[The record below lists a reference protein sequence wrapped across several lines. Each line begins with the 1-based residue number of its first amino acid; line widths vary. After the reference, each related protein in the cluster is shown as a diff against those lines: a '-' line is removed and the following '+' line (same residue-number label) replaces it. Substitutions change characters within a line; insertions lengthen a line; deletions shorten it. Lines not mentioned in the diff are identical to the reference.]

1 MNTNTLNKRLWRILS
16 AMLVIAMI
24 LTSVSIPA
32 FAADKTDVSEMT
44 EFSAGASGTE
54 FKISNAETLKAFA
67 AAVKDDNGNGTYS
80 MSGKTFYLAND
91 IDLQGTAFTPIA
103 NVKYVADGF
112 AGTFDGN
119 NHTIKGLNINATAA
133 NQGLFGIINGGTVKN
148 LTVIGNISS
157 TKSYIGGIVG
167 KMQAGC
173 VENCAYLGTV
183 KISTTSGYV
192 GGIVGGSEGTGSIT
206 ACVNKSEVLGGA
218 NAGGIVGNAKYLS
231 IKNSYNTGKVSGN
244 TRTGGIGGNVQQT
257 SSIENSYNIGDLS
270 AGTIGQIAGFLS
282 ISRKSASSINNCY
295 YIGGENEK
303 IAGNCE
309 NNADQ
314 ITACAKITT
323 PDALLTNL
331 GSAFVEDSDNTNNGY
346 PILSWQKSD
355 APVQPKNPGISIS
368 GGRTLKM
375 TNSGAQPTTTLT
387 VVYTDMDTT
396 PTVEWSVENG
406 KEGMI
411 TLDVPENPD
420 TSDNIRI
427 VKPISAG
434 KIKVTAKVTYDS
446 NEYTADADIV
456 IYPYVTTVDIDGH
469 INVGETVRATVN
481 VLGGDE
487 YDYDNYPELVYQ
499 WKYLTEED
507 YSAGNTGSGSY
518 KDISGAINRE
528 FTIPEDMAG
537 DYLSV
542 DVTIGGETKSS
553 NNVFNKKIGSSAKK
567 ITEQDAAALVAV
579 IDTSDI
585 KAVKT
590 IELPKTG
597 ENGSKIEWS
606 SDKTAVINAET
617 GAVILPNSGIAKVR
631 LTATVKYLNESTVK
645 WFDFNVYS
653 QAQIDADKA
662 NKLLPVTKT
671 LEALGDFYKMYPE
684 YGTDTNAVNMFKAD
698 FDAKAKEIEQNTE
711 GAAISVKSVET
722 IAGGEN
728 SKVAKDGTIT
738 YYYVDPNTSPSEHCG
753 SHNVTF
759 EIEFGGEKTEYT
771 APVIVYWDVDKVKK
785 AMNDEIMSKVAF
797 EKDESGKTVTESDL
811 SLPRSID
818 GKKWAL
824 ISWVSSDNK
833 YISVSNKN
841 QQTPDTLFDPYVG
854 VVKRGANDTDVTL
867 TATCTFGFT
876 NDNNGGGEKPIT
888 LDYVYPVTVKA
899 IDAAEA
905 AKIQKDLEDKLN
917 TGFGKVGLTDAVT
930 GKALAADENGKTEVL
945 NDIQFPTTRDFG
957 IDGAETPVV
966 ITTNNSNTVIT
977 PDVNN
982 AARVE
987 IIRPSVGK
995 ESAEATVTLAITQK
1009 DTNISASKTFNIIVP
1024 ALTQDEIDAEKA
1036 LMTKVKASYF
1046 DGIKGS
1052 NASADDID
1060 SNLYPFTEV
1069 YEKDDELVWVR
1080 DNKNMVGHG
1089 IVPTALDGWYEL
1101 QAWRLFRSS
1110 NPAAITHENLLVTK
1124 QKNAKAVT
1132 VDSALS
1138 SETLGKYGRLYMSD
1152 TEKYAE
1158 YKELADL
1165 YYQPVSVD
1173 LTVRGTSTQKGVK
1186 PLAVTEKI
1194 NVSFTLMD
1202 NKKTLIDTVKY
1213 ENLNETTTA
1222 FDVFKKA
1229 MQESGYKYELKYG
1242 TYVPSITMPDGT
1254 KLGELD
1260 RGKNSGW
1267 MFKVNGKIPDVS
1279 MGAYGLK
1286 DGDSIVVFYTD
1297 DYTKEDGMKD
1307 YGGGSSSS
1315 ATGVKK
1321 DNNKN
1326 NKNKTDDTITDNN
1339 NQTISSG
1346 TFTDVKSDDWF
1357 SGAIEFVHKKNLMKG
1372 VSDNEF
1378 APNENLSRAMIV
1390 TILYRMENEPSASF
1404 NKFGDVNADEW
1415 YGAAVAWASENGI
1428 VNGVSENEFA
1438 PNDNLT
1444 REQMAAIIYRYIKFK
1459 GKDVSVGENTNIL
1472 SYTDAESVS
1481 EYAVEAICYAVGSGL
1496 MKGDSETT
1504 LNPSGTATRAE
1515 TATIIMRLFGIME

>member
-16 AMLVIAMI
+16 AMLTIAMI

-32 FAADKTDVSEMT
+32 FADTT
-44 EFSAGASGTE
+44 ELSGTGTADAPYL
-54 FKISNAETLKAFA
+54 ISTAVDLAAFRDKVNNGENTICAKLTNDITLSGNWTPFA
-67 AAVKDDNGNGTYS
+67 YKDAVK
-80 MSGKTFYLAND
+80 KA
-91 IDLQGTAFTPIA
+91 
-103 NVKYVADGF
+103 F
-112 AGTFDGN
+112 AGTFDGD

-282 ISRKSASSINNCY
+282 ISGKSASSINNCY

-331 GSAFVEDSDNTNNGY
+331 GNAFVEDSDNINNGY

-355 APVQPKNPGISIS
+355 APVQPKNPSISIS

-396 PTVEWSVENG
+396 PTVKWSVESG
-406 KEGMI
+406 KENMI
-411 TLDVPENPD
+411 TLAVPETSD

-427 VKPISAG
+427 VKPISSG
-434 KIKVTAKVTYDS
+434 KIKVTAKVVYDN

-518 KDISGAINRE
+518 KNISGAINRE

-542 DVTIGGETKSS
+542 DVTIGGKTKSP

-567 ITEQDAAALVAV
+567 ITEQDAAALAAV

-728 SKVAKDGTIT
+728 SKVANDGTIT

-797 EKDESGKTVTESDL
+797 EKDESGKTATESDL

-876 NDNNGGGEKPIT
+876 NDNNGGGEEPIT

-930 GKALAADENGKTEVL
+930 GKALTADENGKTEVL

-1009 DTNISASKTFNIIVP
+1009 DTNIAASKTFNIIVP

-1089 IVPTALDGWYEL
+1089 IVPTALNGWYEL

-1357 SGAIEFVHKKNLMKG
+1357 SDAIEFVHKKNLMKG

>member
-32 FAADKTDVSEMT
+32 FAADKTNVSAMT
-44 EFSAGASGTE
+44 EFSETTDISSADA
-54 FKISNAETLKAFA
+54 FKISSADALKAFA

-91 IDLQGTAFTPIA
+91 IDLQGAAFTPIA
-103 NVKYVADGF
+103 DVSYPVDGF

-119 NHTIKGLNINATAA
+119 YYTIKGLYINGKT
-133 NQGLFGIINGGTVKN
+133 NYKGLFGILNGGTIKN
-148 LTVIGNISS
+148 VTVEGTVISS
-157 TKSYIGGIVG
+157 NNNVGGIVG
-167 KMQAGC
+167 KIFSGS
-173 VENCAYLGTV
+173 VENCGFKGTV
-183 KISTTSGYV
+183 ESTKSKAYV
-192 GGIVGGSEGTGSIT
+192 GGIAGYCGNGNTQKGTIKG
-206 ACVNKSEVLGGA
+206 CVNEANVKAATNGYAGGITSYAKFSTIENCYNTGKINGAAKS
-218 NAGGIVGNAKYLS
+218 GGIVGQAMNSTPITNCYNVGELSGSTTAADICDFFGGSEISNSFYSKNA
-231 IKNSYNTGKVSGN
+231 IKSGGTGKVNENCGEIPAENFASILGN
-244 TRTGGIGGNVQQT
+244 
-257 SSIENSYNIGDLS
+257 
-270 AGTIGQIAGFLS
+270 
-282 ISRKSASSINNCY
+282 
-295 YIGGENEK
+295 
-303 IAGNCE
+303 
-309 NNADQ
+309 
-314 ITACAKITT
+314 
-323 PDALLTNL
+323 
-331 GSAFVEDSDNTNNGY
+331 AFVEDSDSINNGY

-396 PTVEWSVENG
+396 PTVKWSVESG

-411 TLDVPENPD
+411 TLDKPENSD

-434 KIKVTAKVTYDS
+434 KVKVTAKVTYDS

-481 VLGGDE
+481 VLDGDE

-518 KDISGAINRE
+518 KNISGAINRE

-542 DVTIGGETKSS
+542 DVTIGGETKSP
-553 NNVFNKKIGSSAKK
+553 NTVFNKKIGSSAKK
-567 ITEQDAAALVAV
+567 ITEQDAAALDDL
-579 IDTSDI
+579 IDISDI
-585 KAVKT
+585 KAEKT

-597 ENGSKIEWS
+597 ENGSTIEWS

-617 GAVILPNSGIAKVR
+617 GAVVLPNNGIAKVR

-728 SKVAKDGTIT
+728 SKVANDGTIT

-771 APVIVYWDVDKVKK
+771 ATVIVYWDVDKVKK

-854 VVKRGANDTDVTL
+854 VVKRGAKDTDVTL

-876 NDNNGGGEKPIT
+876 NDNNGGGEKLIT

-905 AKIQKDLEDKLN
+905 AKIQKELDDKLN
-917 TGFGKVGLTDAVT
+917 AGFKKAGLSDAVT
-930 GKALAADENGKTEVL
+930 KKALTENEDGKVEVL

-957 IDGAETPVV
+957 IDGKETPVV
-966 ITTNNSNTVIT
+966 ITTDNPSVVIT

-995 ESAEATVTLAITQK
+995 ESAEATVTLAITKK
-1009 DTNISASKTFNIIVP
+1009 DTNIAASKTFNIIVP

-1132 VDSALS
+1132 VNSALS

-1194 NVSFTLMD
+1194 NVSFKLMD

-1213 ENLNETTTA
+1213 EKLNETTTA

-1254 KLGELD
+1254 TLGELD

-1267 MFKVNGKIPDVS
+1267 MYKVNGKIPDVS

-1357 SGAIEFVHKKNLMKG
+1357 SSAIEFVHKKNLMRG
-1372 VSDNEF
+1372 VSDGEF

-1444 REQMAAIIYRYIKFK
+1444 REQMAAIIYRYIMFK
-1459 GKDVSVGENTNIL
+1459 GGDTSVGENADIN
-1472 SYTDAESVS
+1472 SYADAENISD
-1481 EYAVEAICYAVGSGL
+1481 YAVEAIRYAVASGL

-1515 TATIIMRLFGIME
+1515 TATIIMRLFGIMK

>member
-44 EFSAGASGTE
+44 EFSAEASGTK
-54 FKISNAETLKAFA
+54 FKISNAETLNAFA
-67 AAVKDDNGNGTYS
+67 AAVNDGNN
-80 MSGKTFYLAND
+80 MSNKTFYLAND
-91 IDLQGTAFTPIA
+91 IDLQRTAFTPIA
-103 NVKYVADGF
+103 NVTAVARGF

-119 NHTIKGLNINATAA
+119 YYTIKGLYINGETM
-133 NQGLFGIINGGTVKN
+133 NKGLFGLIYGGTVKN
-148 LTVIGNISS
+148 LIVKGDISS
-157 TKSYIGGIVG
+157 SNNNVGGVVG
-167 KMQAGC
+167 NLDGNGT
-173 VENCAYLGTV
+173 VENCSFEGTV
-183 KISTTSGYV
+183 ESTNKSAYV
-192 GGIVGGSEGTGSIT
+192 GGIAGSAGNKTRSATISG
-206 ACVNKSEVLGGA
+206 CVNYGKVSGTTV
-218 NAGGIVGNAKYLS
+218 GGIVGNATKTTVE
-231 IKNSYNTGKVSGN
+231 NSYNTGKINGTEKSAGIAGMLGKSCKVSNCFNIGGIQGEE
-244 TRTGGIGGNVQQT
+244 TTGGITGFKNGT
-257 SSIENSYNIGDLS
+257 AKIENCFYKASTGAEYTCKEGTVIPDNGLTANDLKDATS
-270 AGTIGQIAGFLS
+270 
-282 ISRKSASSINNCY
+282 
-295 YIGGENEK
+295 GE
-303 IAGNCE
+303 
-309 NNADQ
+309 
-314 ITACAKITT
+314 TA
-323 PDALLTNL
+323 
-331 GSAFVEDSDNTNNGY
+331 FEDDTNNGY

-355 APVQPKNPGISIS
+355 APVQPKNPSISIS

-396 PTVEWSVENG
+396 PTVKWSVESG

-411 TLDVPENPD
+411 TLDEPEDSD

-427 VKPISAG
+427 VKPVSAG
-434 KIKVTAKVTYDS
+434 KVKITAKVTYDS

-481 VLGGDE
+481 VLDGE
-487 YDYDNYPELVYQ
+487 YDYANLPELAYQ
-499 WKYLTEED
+499 WKYLTNED
-507 YSAGNTGSGSY
+507 YLAGKTGSGSY
-518 KDISGAINRE
+518 KNISGAINRE
-528 FTIPEDMAG
+528 FTISEDMAG

-542 DVTIGGETKSS
+542 DVTIGGETKSP
-553 NNVFNKKIGSSAKK
+553 NTVFNKKIGSSAKK
-567 ITEQDAAALVAV
+567 ITEQDAAALDDL

-631 LTATVKYLNESTVK
+631 LTATVKYLNEATVK

-684 YGTDTNAVNMFKAD
+684 YGTDTNAINMFKAD

-728 SKVAKDGTIT
+728 SKVANDGTIT

-930 GKALAADENGKTEVL
+930 GKALTADENGKTEVL

-957 IDGAETPVV
+957 IDGKETPVV
-966 ITTNNSNTVIT
+966 ITTDNPNVVIT

-995 ESAEATVTLAITQK
+995 ESAEATVTLAITKK
-1009 DTNISASKTFNIIVP
+1009 DTNIAASKTFNIIVP

-1132 VDSALS
+1132 VNSALS

-1173 LTVRGTSTQKGVK
+1173 LTVRGTSTQNGVK

-1213 ENLNETTTA
+1213 EKLNETTTA

-1267 MFKVNGKIPDVS
+1267 MYKVNGKIPDVS

>member
-32 FAADKTDVSEMT
+32 FAANKTDVSAMP
-44 EFSAGASGTE
+44 EFSETTDISSADA
-54 FKISNAETLKAFA
+54 FKISSADALTAFA
-67 AAVKDDNGNGTYS
+67 AAVNNS
-80 MSGKTFYLAND
+80 NNMSGKTFYLAND
-91 IDLQGTAFTPIA
+91 IDLNGAAFTPIA
-103 NVKYVADGF
+103 DVTAVASGF

-119 NHTIKGLNINATAA
+119 YYTIKGLYVNGTTMNK
-133 NQGLFGIINGGTVKN
+133 GLFGVLNGGTIKN
-148 LTVIGNISS
+148 V
-157 TKSYIGGIVG
+157 
-167 KMQAGC
+167 A
-173 VENCAYLGTV
+173 VEGTV
-183 KISTTSGYV
+183 TSSNNYV
-192 GGIVGGSEGTGSIT
+192 GGIVGRIVSGSVENCGFKGTVESTKKSAYVGGIAGYCGNGSTQKGTIKGCVNEANINASTNGYAGGIT
-206 ACVNKSEVLGGA
+206 AYAKFSTIENCYNTGKINGATKS
-218 NAGGIVGNAKYLS
+218 GGIVGQAMNSTAITNCYNIGELSGSATAADICDFFGGAEISNSFYSKNA
-231 IKNSYNTGKVSGN
+231 IKSGGTGKVNENCGEIPAEN
-244 TRTGGIGGNVQQT
+244 FA
-257 SSIENSYNIGDLS
+257 SI
-270 AGTIGQIAGFLS
+270 
-282 ISRKSASSINNCY
+282 
-295 YIGGENEK
+295 
-303 IAGNCE
+303 
-309 NNADQ
+309 
-314 ITACAKITT
+314 
-323 PDALLTNL
+323 L
-331 GSAFVEDSDNTNNGY
+331 GSAFVADSDSINNGY

-355 APVQPKNPGISIS
+355 APVQPKNPSISIS

-375 TNSGAQPTTTLT
+375 TNGGAQPTTTLT

-396 PTVEWSVENG
+396 PTVEWSVESG
-406 KEGMI
+406 KENMI
-411 TLDVPENPD
+411 TLAVPENSD

-434 KIKVTAKVTYDS
+434 KIKVTAKVVYDN

-507 YSAGNTGSGSY
+507 YSAGNTGSSSY
-518 KDISGAINRE
+518 KTISGAINRE

-542 DVTIGGETKSS
+542 DVTIGGETKSP
-553 NNVFNKKIGSSAKK
+553 NTVFNKKIGSSAKK
-567 ITEQDAAALVAV
+567 ITEQDAAALDDL

-585 KAVKT
+585 KAAKT

-617 GAVILPNSGIAKVR
+617 GAVILPNNGIAKVR

-728 SKVAKDGTIT
+728 SKVANDGTIT

-854 VVKRGANDTDVTL
+854 VVKRGAKDTDVTL

-966 ITTNNSNTVIT
+966 ITTNNSDTVIT

-1194 NVSFTLMD
+1194 NVTFALMD
-1202 NKKTLIDTVKY
+1202 NKKMLINTTKY
-1213 ENLNETTTA
+1213 ENLDETSTA

-1229 MQESGYKYELKYG
+1229 LDENGYKYDLKYG

-1286 DGDSIVVFYTD
+1286 NGDSVVAFYTD

-1315 ATGVKK
+1315 NNNGTKK
-1321 DNNKN
+1321 DNTSK
-1326 NKNKTDDTITDNN
+1326 KSKTDATDNIIQPSQEYIN
-1339 NQTISSG
+1339 PFG
-1346 TFTDVKSDDWF
+1346 DVMSDDWF
-1357 SGAIEFVHKKNLMKG
+1357 SSAIEFVHKKNLMKG

-1444 REQMAAIIYRYIKFK
+1444 REQMAAIIYRYIIFK
-1459 GKDVSVGENTNIL
+1459 GGDTSVGENADIN
-1472 SYTDAESVS
+1472 SYADAENISD
-1481 EYAVEAICYAVGSGL
+1481 YAVEAIRYAVASGL

-1504 LNPSGTATRAE
+1504 LNPGGTATRAE

>member
-16 AMLVIAMI
+16 AMLTVAMI

-119 NHTIKGLNINATAA
+119 NHTIKGLNVKSGSSG
-133 NQGLFGIINGGTVKN
+133 GLFGTVKGATIKNLKVEGTVN
-148 LTVIGNISS
+148 VNSAFV
-157 TKSYIGGIVG
+157 GGIIG
-167 KMQAGC
+167 KTQDK
-173 VENCAYLGTV
+173 VTVQNCSFSGSVTGTE
-183 KISTTSGYV
+183 IDNSRNGV
-192 GGIVGGSEGTGSIT
+192 GGIVGR
-206 ACVNKSEVLGGA
+206 V
-218 NAGGIVGNAKYLS
+218 NAGTLKVENCANYANVTGAGSCVGGILGYSTNQFTIS
-231 IKNSYNTGKVSGN
+231 NSYNSGSISGKWYPSGISAFGTN
-244 TRTGGIGGNVQQT
+244 
-257 SSIENSYNIGDLS
+257 SKSKIENCYNIGEIKNTNS
-270 AGTIGQIAGFLS
+270 GTYNAGIA
-282 ISRKSASSINNCY
+282 ASFKGAAANCY
-295 YIGGENEK
+295 RTQPETESYASNKNG
-303 IAGNCE
+303 
-309 NNADQ
+309 
-314 ITACAKITT
+314 TSTLITT

-331 GSAFVEDSDNTNNGY
+331 GSAFVEDSDNINNGY

-355 APVQPKNPGISIS
+355 APVQPKKPGISIS

-375 TNSGAQPTTTLT
+375 TNSGAQPTTTLA

-396 PTVEWSVENG
+396 PTVEWSVESG
-406 KEGMI
+406 KENMI
-411 TLDVPENPD
+411 TLAVPENSD

-469 INVGETVRATVN
+469 INVGETVRAKVN
-481 VLGGDE
+481 VLDGE
-487 YDYDNYPELVYQ
+487 YDYANLPELAYQ
-499 WKYLTEED
+499 WKYLTNED
-507 YSAGNTGSGSY
+507 YLAGKTGSGSY
-518 KDISGAINRE
+518 KNISGAINRE
-528 FTIPEDMAG
+528 FTISEDMAG

-542 DVTIGGETKSS
+542 DVTIGGETKSP
-553 NNVFNKKIGSSAKK
+553 NTVFNKKIGSSAKK
-567 ITEQDAAALVAV
+567 ITEQDAAALGDL

-711 GAAISVKSVET
+711 GAVISVKSVET

-728 SKVAKDGTIT
+728 SKVANDGTIT

-899 IDAAEA
+899 IDATEA

-957 IDGAETPVV
+957 IDGKETPVI
-966 ITTNNSNTVIT
+966 ITTDNPNVVIT

-987 IIRPSVGK
+987 IIRPAVGGNA
-995 ESAEATVTLAITQK
+995 AEATVTLAITQK

-1286 DGDSIVVFYTD
+1286 NGDSIVVFYTD

-1415 YGAAVAWASENGI
+1415 YSAAVAWASENGI

>member
-16 AMLVIAMI
+16 AMLTVAMI

-32 FAADKTDVSEMT
+32 FAADKTDVSAMT
-44 EFSAGASGTE
+44 EFSETTDISSADA
-54 FKISNAETLKAFA
+54 FKISSADALKAFA
-67 AAVKDDNGNGTYS
+67 AAVNNS
-80 MSGKTFYLAND
+80 NNMSGKTFYLAND
-91 IDLQGTAFTPIA
+91 IDLNGAEFTPIA
-103 NVKYVADGF
+103 NVTAVASGF

-119 NHTIKGLNINATAA
+119 YYTIKGLYINGGT
-133 NQGLFGIINGGTVKN
+133 NYKGLFGILNGGTIKN
-148 LTVIGNISS
+148 VTVEGTVISS
-157 TKSYIGGIVG
+157 NNNVGGIVG
-167 KMQAGC
+167 KIFSGS
-173 VENCAYLGTV
+173 VENCGFKGTV
-183 KISTTSGYV
+183 ESTKSKAYV
-192 GGIVGGSEGTGSIT
+192 GGIAGYCGNGNTQKGTIKGCVNEANVKAATNGYAGGIT
-206 ACVNKSEVLGGA
+206 AYAKFSTIENCYNTGKINGAAKS
-218 NAGGIVGNAKYLS
+218 GGIVGQAMNSTAITNCYNIGELS
-231 IKNSYNTGKVSGN
+231 GSATAADICDFFGGAEISNSYYSKNAIKSGGTGKVHENCGEIPAENFASILGN
-244 TRTGGIGGNVQQT
+244 AFIKDTD
-257 SSIENSYNIGDLS
+257 NI
-270 AGTIGQIAGFLS
+270 
-282 ISRKSASSINNCY
+282 
-295 YIGGENEK
+295 
-303 IAGNCE
+303 
-309 NNADQ
+309 
-314 ITACAKITT
+314 
-323 PDALLTNL
+323 
-331 GSAFVEDSDNTNNGY
+331 NNGY

-355 APVQPKNPGISIS
+355 APVQPKKPSISIS

-396 PTVEWSVENG
+396 PTVEWSVESG

-411 TLDVPENPD
+411 KFTAPENSNAWD
-420 TSDNIRI
+420 DARI
-427 VKPISAG
+427 VEPISAG
-434 KIKVTAKVTYDS
+434 KVKITAKVTYDS

-518 KDISGAINRE
+518 KSISGAINRE

-542 DVTIGGETKSS
+542 DVTIGGETKSP
-553 NNVFNKKIGSSAKK
+553 NTVNKKIGSSAKK
-567 ITEQDAAALVAV
+567 ITEQDAAALDDL

-617 GAVILPNSGIAKVR
+617 GVVILPNSGIAKVR

-728 SKVAKDGTIT
+728 SKVANDGTIT

-854 VVKRGANDTDVTL
+854 VVKRGAQDTDVTL

-876 NDNNGGGEKPIT
+876 NNNNGGGEKPIT

-930 GKALAADENGKTEVL
+930 GKALTADENGKTEVL

-987 IIRPSVGK
+987 IIRPSNAVG
-995 ESAEATVTLAITQK
+995 
-1009 DTNISASKTFNIIVP
+1009 
-1024 ALTQDEIDAEKA
+1024 
-1036 LMTKVKASYF
+1036 
-1046 DGIKGS
+1046 
-1052 NASADDID
+1052 
-1060 SNLYPFTEV
+1060 
-1069 YEKDDELVWVR
+1069 
-1080 DNKNMVGHG
+1080 
-1089 IVPTALDGWYEL
+1089 
-1101 QAWRLFRSS
+1101 
-1110 NPAAITHENLLVTK
+1110 
-1124 QKNAKAVT
+1124 
-1132 VDSALS
+1132 
-1138 SETLGKYGRLYMSD
+1138 
-1152 TEKYAE
+1152 
-1158 YKELADL
+1158 
-1165 YYQPVSVD
+1165 
-1173 LTVRGTSTQKGVK
+1173 
-1186 PLAVTEKI
+1186 
-1194 NVSFTLMD
+1194 
-1202 NKKTLIDTVKY
+1202 
-1213 ENLNETTTA
+1213 
-1222 FDVFKKA
+1222 
-1229 MQESGYKYELKYG
+1229 
-1242 TYVPSITMPDGT
+1242 TMP
-1254 KLGELD
+1254 
-1260 RGKNSGW
+1260 
-1267 MFKVNGKIPDVS
+1267 
-1279 MGAYGLK
+1279 
-1286 DGDSIVVFYTD
+1286 
-1297 DYTKEDGMKD
+1297 
-1307 YGGGSSSS
+1307 
-1315 ATGVKK
+1315 
-1321 DNNKN
+1321 
-1326 NKNKTDDTITDNN
+1326 
-1339 NQTISSG
+1339 
-1346 TFTDVKSDDWF
+1346 
-1357 SGAIEFVHKKNLMKG
+1357 
-1372 VSDNEF
+1372 
-1378 APNENLSRAMIV
+1378 
-1390 TILYRMENEPSASF
+1390 
-1404 NKFGDVNADEW
+1404 
-1415 YGAAVAWASENGI
+1415 
-1428 VNGVSENEFA
+1428 
-1438 PNDNLT
+1438 
-1444 REQMAAIIYRYIKFK
+1444 
-1459 GKDVSVGENTNIL
+1459 
-1472 SYTDAESVS
+1472 
-1481 EYAVEAICYAVGSGL
+1481 
-1496 MKGDSETT
+1496 
-1504 LNPSGTATRAE
+1504 
-1515 TATIIMRLFGIME
+1515 

>member
-16 AMLVIAMI
+16 AMLVLAMI
-24 LTSVSIPA
+24 LTSVSIPV
-32 FAADKTDVSEMT
+32 FAEDKTDVSNLP
-44 EFSAGASGTE
+44 EFEVGLIDTANE
-54 FKISNAETLKAFA
+54 FKISSADTLKALA
-67 AAVKDDNGNGTYS
+67 SAVNAGDGNGTYS

-91 IDLQGTAFTPIA
+91 IDLNGDLFTPIA
-103 NVKYVADGF
+103 DLSSVADGF
-112 AGTFDGN
+112 GGTFDGN
-119 NHTIKGLNINATAA
+119 YYTVKGMYVSGVTNYK
-133 NQGLFGIINGGTVKN
+133 GLFGILNGGVVKN
-148 LTVIGNISS
+148 LSVEGTVTS
-157 TKSYIGGIVG
+157 TNNNVGGIVG
-167 KMQAGC
+167 KIFSGT
-173 VENCAYLGTV
+173 VENCSFDGMV
-183 KISTTSGYV
+183 ESTKSGAYV
-192 GGIVGGSEGTGSIT
+192 GGIAGYCGNTTSQKGTIKN
-206 ACVNKSEVLGGA
+206 CVNKANIKAVTKGTVGGITGYAKFSEIKSCYNSGNITGA
-218 NAGGIVGNAKYLS
+218 SRCGGIVGQAMNGTT
-231 IKNSYNTGKVSGN
+231 I
-244 TRTGGIGGNVQQT
+244 T
-257 SSIENSYNIGDLS
+257 SSYSIGKLDGS
-270 AGTIGQIAGFLS
+270 GTAADICDFFGGAE
-282 ISRKSASSINNCY
+282 ISNCY
-295 YIGGENEK
+295 YSQKSIKGTGTGTVNDNCGE
-303 IAGNCE
+303 IPDE
-309 NNADQ
+309 NFAS
-314 ITACAKITT
+314 I
-323 PDALLTNL
+323 L
-331 GSAFVEDSDNTNNGY
+331 GSEFVEDTENINGGY
-346 PILSWQKSD
+346 PILKWQSGGST
-355 APVQPKNPGISIS
+355 PETPKNPSISIS

-406 KEGMI
+406 KENMI
-411 TLDVPENPD
+411 TLDVPENSD

-434 KIKVTAKVTYDS
+434 KIKVTAKVVYDN

-518 KDISGAINRE
+518 KNISGAINRE

-542 DVTIGGETKSS
+542 DVTIGGETKSP
-553 NNVFNKKIGSSAKK
+553 NTVFNKKIGSSAKK
-567 ITEQDAAALVAV
+567 ITEQDAAALDDL
-579 IDTSDI
+579 IDISDI
-585 KAVKT
+585 KAAKT

-597 ENGSKIEWS
+597 ENGSTIEWS

-631 LTATVKYLNESTVK
+631 LTAMVKYLNESTVK

-728 SKVAKDGTIT
+728 SKVANDGTIT

-854 VVKRGANDTDVTL
+854 VVKRGAKDTDVTL

-899 IDAAEA
+899 IDAVEA

-957 IDGAETPVV
+957 IDGKETPVI
-966 ITTNNSNTVIT
+966 ITTDNPNVVIT

-1009 DTNISASKTFNIIVP
+1009 DTNISASKTFNLSVP
-1024 ALTQDEIDAEKA
+1024 ALTQNEIDAEKA

-1132 VDSALS
+1132 VNSALS

-1213 ENLNETTTA
+1213 EKLNETTTA

-1267 MFKVNGKIPDVS
+1267 MYKVNGKIPDVS

-1346 TFTDVKSDDWF
+1346 TFTDVKVDDWF
-1357 SGAIEFVHKKNLMKG
+1357 YDAVKFVYENKIMKG

-1428 VNGVSENEFA
+1428 VNGVSEDEFA

-1444 REQMAAIIYRYIKFK
+1444 REQMAAIIYRYITFK
-1459 GKDVSVGENTNIL
+1459 GGDTSVGDNTNIL

>member
-1 MNTNTLNKRLWRILS
+1 MKKDIILS
-16 AMLVIAMI
+16 GVVGQGILSIA
-24 LTSVSIPA
+24 
-32 FAADKTDVSEMT
+32 
-44 EFSAGASGTE
+44 
-54 FKISNAETLKAFA
+54 
-67 AAVKDDNGNGTYS
+67 
-80 MSGKTFYLAND
+80 
-91 IDLQGTAFTPIA
+91 
-103 NVKYVADGF
+103 
-112 AGTFDGN
+112 
-119 NHTIKGLNINATAA
+119 
-133 NQGLFGIINGGTVKN
+133 
-148 LTVIGNISS
+148 TVI
-157 TKSYIGGIVG
+157 
-167 KMQAGC
+167 
-173 VENCAYLGTV
+173 
-183 KISTTSGYV
+183 
-192 GGIVGGSEGTGSIT
+192 
-206 ACVNKSEVLGGA
+206 
-218 NAGGIVGNAKYLS
+218 
-231 IKNSYNTGKVSGN
+231 
-244 TRTGGIGGNVQQT
+244 
-257 SSIENSYNIGDLS
+257 
-270 AGTIGQIAGFLS
+270 
-282 ISRKSASSINNCY
+282 
-295 YIGGENEK
+295 
-303 IAGNCE
+303 
-309 NNADQ
+309 
-314 ITACAKITT
+314 
-323 PDALLTNL
+323 
-331 GSAFVEDSDNTNNGY
+331 
-346 PILSWQKSD
+346 
-355 APVQPKNPGISIS
+355 
-368 GGRTLKM
+368 
-375 TNSGAQPTTTLT
+375 GAQPTTTLT

-396 PTVEWSVENG
+396 PTVEWSIENG
-406 KEGMI
+406 KENMI
-411 TLDVPENPD
+411 TLAVPENSD

-427 VKPISAG
+427 VEPISAG
-434 KIKVTAKVTYDS
+434 KVKITAKVVYDN

-518 KDISGAINRE
+518 KNISGAINRE

-542 DVTIGGETKSS
+542 DVTIGGETKSP
-553 NNVFNKKIGSSAKK
+553 NTVFNKKIGSSAKK
-567 ITEQDAAALVAV
+567 ITEQDAAALDDL
-579 IDTSDI
+579 IDISDI
-585 KAVKT
+585 KAAKT

-597 ENGSKIEWS
+597 ENGSTIEWS

-617 GAVILPNSGIAKVR
+617 GAVVLPNNGIAKVR

-662 NKLLPVTKT
+662 NKLLPVTET
-671 LEALGDFYKMYPE
+671 LKALGDFYKMYPE

-698 FDAKAKEIEQNTE
+698 FDAKAKEIGQNTE

-728 SKVAKDGTIT
+728 SKVANDGTIT

-854 VVKRGANDTDVTL
+854 VVKRGAKDTDVTL

-957 IDGAETPVV
+957 IDGKETPVV
-966 ITTNNSNTVIT
+966 ITTDNPNVVIT

-995 ESAEATVTLAITQK
+995 ESAEATVTLAITKK
-1009 DTNISASKTFNIIVP
+1009 DTNIAASKTFNIIVP

-1213 ENLNETTTA
+1213 EKLNETTTA

-1267 MFKVNGKIPDVS
+1267 MYKVNGKIPDVS

-1286 DGDSIVVFYTD
+1286 NGDSIVVFYTD

-1378 APNENLSRAMIV
+1378 APNEKLSRAMIV

-1415 YGAAVAWASENGI
+1415 YSTAVAWASENGI

>member
-16 AMLVIAMI
+16 AMLTVAMI

-44 EFSAGASGTE
+44 EFSKTTDISSADA
-54 FKISNAETLKAFA
+54 FKISSAETLKEFA
-67 AAVKDDNGNGTYS
+67 AAVKANNK

-103 NVKYVADGF
+103 NVSSPGDGF
-112 AGTFDGN
+112 AGTFDGL
-119 NHTIKGLNINATAA
+119 NHTIKGLKINS
-133 NQGLFGIINGGTVKN
+133 NSDNGVGLFGTINGATIKN
-148 LTVIGNISS
+148 LKVEGNISASGS
-157 TKSYIGGIVG
+157 TF
-167 KMQAGC
+167 
-173 VENCAYLGTV
+173 
-183 KISTTSGYV
+183 V
-192 GGIVGGSEGTGSIT
+192 GGIIGKTQGNVVVDSCSFSGSVSNNNPDDNDTT
-206 ACVNKSEVLGGA
+206 A
-218 NAGGIVGNAKYLS
+218 AGGIVGRVNYAKKSVQISNCANSAEITSANGLAAGIIGYSSSKVVLS
-231 IKNSYNTGKVSGN
+231 NCYNTGNISSKYYAS
-244 TRTGGIGGNVQQT
+244 GIGAT
-257 SSIENSYNIGDLS
+257 LS
-270 AGTIGQIAGFLS
+270 KPASTIT
-282 ISRKSASSINNCY
+282 NCY
-295 YIGGENEK
+295 NSG
-303 IAGNCE
+303 
-309 NNADQ
+309 
-314 ITACAKITT
+314 ITT
-323 PDALLTNL
+323 NTNKGTYNAGISANFKGTATINCYSKYSTSDKIVNGTN
-331 GSAFVEDSDNTNNGY
+331 GSAAPLPDGGLKASDLGDAFKDGSNGY

-355 APVQPKNPGISIS
+355 APVQPKKPGISIS

-396 PTVEWSVENG
+396 PTVKWSVESG

-411 TLDVPENPD
+411 TLDEPEDSD

-434 KIKVTAKVTYDS
+434 KIKVTAKVVYDN

-469 INVGETVRATVN
+469 INVGETVRAKVN
-481 VLGGDE
+481 ALDGE
-487 YDYDNYPELVYQ
+487 YDYANLPELAYQ
-499 WKYLTEED
+499 WKYLTNED
-507 YSAGNTGSGSY
+507 YLAGKTGSGSY
-518 KDISGAINRE
+518 KNISGAINRE

-542 DVTIGGETKSS
+542 DVTIGGETKSP
-553 NNVFNKKIGSSAKK
+553 NTVFNKKIGSSAKK
-567 ITEQDAAALVAV
+567 ITEQDAAALNDL
-579 IDTSDI
+579 IDISDI
-585 KAVKT
+585 KAEKT

-597 ENGSKIEWS
+597 ENGSTIEWS

-728 SKVAKDGTIT
+728 SKVANDGTIT

-930 GKALAADENGKTEVL
+930 GKALTADENGKTEVL

-966 ITTNNSNTVIT
+966 ITTNNSDTVIT

-1009 DTNISASKTFNIIVP
+1009 DTNISASKTFNLSVP
-1024 ALTQDEIDAEKA
+1024 ALTQNEIDAEKA

-1267 MFKVNGKIPDVS
+1267 MYKVNGKIPDVS

-1339 NQTISSG
+1339 NQTIPSG

>member
-16 AMLVIAMI
+16 AMLTIAMI

-32 FAADKTDVSEMT
+32 FAADKTDVSAMT
-44 EFSAGASGTE
+44 EFSETTDISSADA
-54 FKISNAETLKAFA
+54 FKISSADALKAFA
-67 AAVKDDNGNGTYS
+67 AAVNNS
-80 MSGKTFYLAND
+80 NNMSGKTFYLASD

-103 NVKYVADGF
+103 NVTAVASGF

-119 NHTIKGLNINATAA
+119 YYKITGLNISSSESNK
-133 NQGLFGIINGGTVKN
+133 GLFGTVNGGTIRN
-148 LTVIGNISS
+148 LIVDGSVTAL
-157 TKSYIGGIVG
+157 TAAGGIVG
-167 KMQAGC
+167 KIQ
-173 VENCAYLGTV
+173 
-183 KISTTSGYV
+183 K
-192 GGIVGGSEGTGSIT
+192 GSIENVSFSGNVT
-206 ACVNKSEVLGGA
+206 ATGA
-218 NAGGIVGNAKYLS
+218 SGQAGGIVGTSGGSSTA
-231 IKNSYNTGKVSGN
+231 NSATISGCVNSAVVSGAVCGGIVGKSQYSTFLNCYSTGKVNGTSNAGGLVGDLNKKSKAVNSYSIGELNGSGK
-244 TRTGGIGGNVQQT
+244 TGGITAFKYSNATVTNCFYKASMGAEYTCKEGTVIPDNGLTANDLKDAT
-257 SSIENSYNIGDLS
+257 S
-270 AGTIGQIAGFLS
+270 
-282 ISRKSASSINNCY
+282 
-295 YIGGENEK
+295 GE
-303 IAGNCE
+303 
-309 NNADQ
+309 
-314 ITACAKITT
+314 TA
-323 PDALLTNL
+323 
-331 GSAFVEDSDNTNNGY
+331 FEDDTNNDY

-355 APVQPKNPGISIS
+355 APVQPKNPSISIS

-387 VVYTDMDTT
+387 VDYTDMDTT

-411 TLDVPENPD
+411 TLDVPENSD

-507 YSAGNTGSGSY
+507 YSAGNTGSNSY
-518 KDISGAINRE
+518 KNISGAINRE

-542 DVTIGGETKSS
+542 DVTIGGETKSP

-567 ITEQDAAALVAV
+567 ITEQDAAALAAV

-728 SKVAKDGTIT
+728 SKVANDGTIT

-833 YISVSNKN
+833 YISVTNKN

-957 IDGAETPVV
+957 IDGKETPVI
-966 ITTNNSNTVIT
+966 ITTDNPNVVIT

-995 ESAEATVTLAITQK
+995 ESAEATVTLAITKK
-1009 DTNISASKTFNIIVP
+1009 DTNIAASKTFNIIVP

-1069 YEKDDELVWVR
+1069 YEKDGELVWVR

-1089 IVPTALDGWYEL
+1089 IVPTALNGWYEL

-1213 ENLNETTTA
+1213 EKLNETTTA

-1267 MFKVNGKIPDVS
+1267 MYKVNGKIPDVS

-1297 DYTKEDGMKD
+1297 DYTKEDGVKD

-1321 DNNKN
+1321 DNNKNNKN

-1357 SGAIEFVHKKNLMKG
+1357 YDAVKFVYENKIMKG

>member
-32 FAADKTDVSEMT
+32 FADAELGTAENPYLISTAKELEAFRDKVN
-44 EFSAGASGTE
+44 AGENTICAKLTSD
-54 FKISNAETLKAFA
+54 ITLSDTWTPFA
-67 AAVKDDNGNGTYS
+67 AKNG
-80 MSGKTFYLAND
+80 
-91 IDLQGTAFTPIA
+91 
-103 NVKYVADGF
+103 YVASAF
-112 AGTFDGN
+112 AGTFDGD
-119 NHTIKGLNINATAA
+119 NHKITGLNIDATAA

-148 LTVIGNISS
+148 LTVTGNISS

-173 VENCAYLGTV
+173 VENCAYFGTV
-183 KISTTSGYV
+183 KISATSGYV

-206 ACVNKSEVLGGA
+206 ACVNKSEVSGGA

-244 TRTGGIGGNVQQT
+244 TRTGGIGGNVQNT

-282 ISRKSASSINNCY
+282 NSGKSASSINNCY

-309 NNADQ
+309 NNATQ
-314 ITACAKITT
+314 ITACAEITT
-323 PDALLTNL
+323 ADALLTNL
-331 GSAFVEDSDNTNNGY
+331 GNAFIEDSDNINNGY

-355 APVQPKNPGISIS
+355 APVQPKNPSISIS

-387 VVYTDMDTT
+387 VDYTDMDTT
-396 PTVEWSVENG
+396 PTVKWSVESG
-406 KEGMI
+406 KENMI
-411 TLDVPENPD
+411 TLAVPETSD

-434 KIKVTAKVTYDS
+434 KIKVTAKVVYDS

-456 IYPYVTTVDIDGH
+456 IYPYVTTVDIDGN

-481 VLGGDE
+481 VLDGDE
-487 YDYDNYPELVYQ
+487 YDYDNYPELAYQ
-499 WKYLTEED
+499 WKYLTNED
-507 YSAGNTGSGSY
+507 YLAGNTGSGSY
-518 KDISGAINRE
+518 KNISGAINRE

-542 DVTIGGETKSS
+542 DVTIGGETKSP
-553 NNVFNKKIGSSAKK
+553 NTVNKKIGSSAKK
-567 ITEQDAAALVAV
+567 ITEQDAAALDDL
-579 IDTSDI
+579 IDISDI
-585 KAVKT
+585 KAEKT

-597 ENGSKIEWS
+597 ENGSTIEWS

-671 LEALGDFYKMYPE
+671 LEALGDFYKMYPK
-684 YGTDTNAVNMFKAD
+684 YGTDTNAINMFKAD

-728 SKVAKDGTIT
+728 SKVANDGTIT

-854 VVKRGANDTDVTL
+854 VVKRGAKDTDVTL

-1089 IVPTALDGWYEL
+1089 IVPTALNGWYEL

-1286 DGDSIVVFYTD
+1286 NGDSIVVFYTD

>member
-32 FAADKTDVSEMT
+32 FAADKTDVSAMT
-44 EFSAGASGTE
+44 EFSETTDISSADA
-54 FKISNAETLKAFA
+54 FKISSADALKAFA
-67 AAVKDDNGNGTYS
+67 AAVNNS
-80 MSGKTFYLAND
+80 NNMSGKTFYLAND
-91 IDLQGTAFTPIA
+91 IDLNGAEFTPIA
-103 NVKYVADGF
+103 NVQYVTDGF

-119 NHTIKGLNINATAA
+119 YYKITGLNISAGVSGI
-133 NQGLFGIINGGTVKN
+133 GLFGTVNGATIKNIEVVGNVSGSSAYVGGIIGKTQTNAMVQNCSFSGSVTG
-148 LTVIGNISS
+148 
-157 TKSYIGGIVG
+157 TKSDSSKNG
-167 KMQAGC
+167 
-173 VENCAYLGTV
+173 
-183 KISTTSGYV
+183 V
-192 GGIVGGSEGTGSIT
+192 GGIVGR
-206 ACVNKSEVLGGA
+206 V
-218 NAGGIVGNAKYLS
+218 NAGTLKVENCANYADVTGAGSCIGGILGYSTNQFTIS
-231 IKNSYNTGKVSGN
+231 NSYNSGSISGKWYPSGISAFGTN
-244 TRTGGIGGNVQQT
+244 SN
-257 SSIENSYNIGDLS
+257 SKIENCYNIGEIKNTNS
-270 AGTIGQIAGFLS
+270 GTYNAGIAANFKG
-282 ISRKSASSINNCY
+282 AATNCY
-295 YIGGENEK
+295 RTQPETESYASNKNG
-303 IAGNCE
+303 
-309 NNADQ
+309 
-314 ITACAKITT
+314 TSTLITT

-331 GSAFVEDSDNTNNGY
+331 GSAFVEDSDNINNGY

-355 APVQPKNPGISIS
+355 APVQPKKPSISIS

-396 PTVEWSVENG
+396 PTVEWSIENG
-406 KEGMI
+406 KENMI
-411 TLDVPENPD
+411 TLAVPENSD
-420 TSDNIRI
+420 TSDNIRN
-427 VKPISAG
+427 VEPISAG
-434 KIKVTAKVTYDS
+434 KVKITAKVTYDN

-456 IYPYVTTVDIDGH
+456 IYPFVTTIDIDGN
-469 INVGETVRATVN
+469 INVGETVKAKVN
-481 VLGGDE
+481 VLGGGE
-487 YDYDNYPELVYQ
+487 YDYDNYPELTYQ
-499 WKYLTEED
+499 WKYLTSED
-507 YSAGNTGSGSY
+507 YLAGNTGSSSY
-518 KDISGAINRE
+518 KTILGATERE
-528 FTIPEDMAG
+528 FTIPEDMAN

-542 DVTIGGETKSS
+542 DVTVGGETKYP
-553 NNVFNKKIGSSAKK
+553 NTTHKIGSSAKK
-567 ITEQDAAALVAV
+567 ITEQDAKALADV

-585 KAVKT
+585 KAAKT

-597 ENGSKIEWS
+597 ENGSTIEWS
-606 SDKTAVINAET
+606 SDNTAVINAET
-617 GAVILPNSGIAKVR
+617 GAVTLPESGIAKVR
-631 LTATVKYLNESTVK
+631 LTAKVKYLNDFTVK

-653 QAQIDADKA
+653 KAQIEADKA

-684 YGTDTNAVNMFKAD
+684 YGKDTNAVEMFKAD
-698 FDAKAKEIEQNTE
+698 FDAKAKEQNQKTD
-711 GAAISVKSVET
+711 GAVISIKSVET

-728 SKVAKDGTIT
+728 SKIANDGAIT
-738 YYYVDPNTSPSEHCG
+738 YYYVDPNTAPSEHCG

-930 GKALAADENGKTEVL
+930 GKALTADENGKTEVL

-957 IDGAETPVV
+957 IDGKEAPVI
-966 ITTNNSNTVIT
+966 ITTDNPSVVIT

-995 ESAEATVTLAITQK
+995 ESAEATVTLAITKK
-1009 DTNISASKTFNIIVP
+1009 DTNIAASKTFNIIVP

-1069 YEKDDELVWVR
+1069 YEKDDEIVWVR

-1286 DGDSIVVFYTD
+1286 NGDSIVVFYTD

-1357 SGAIEFVHKKNLMKG
+1357 SGAIEFVHKKNLMNG

-1415 YGAAVAWASENGI
+1415 YSAAVAWASENGI

>member
-32 FAADKTDVSEMT
+32 FAADKTDVSAMT
-44 EFSAGASGTE
+44 EFSENTDVSSADV
-54 FKISNAETLKAFA
+54 FKISSADALKALA
-67 AAVKDDNGNGTYS
+67 NAVKDDSGNGSYT

-91 IDLQGTAFTPIA
+91 IDLNGAEFTPIA
-103 NVKYVADGF
+103 NVQYVADGF

-119 NHTIKGLNINATAA
+119 YYKITGLNISSGVSGI
-133 NQGLFGIINGGTVKN
+133 GLFGTVNGATIKNIEVVGNVSGSSAYVGGIIGKTQTNAMVQNCSFSGSVTG
-148 LTVIGNISS
+148 
-157 TKSYIGGIVG
+157 TKSDSSKNG
-167 KMQAGC
+167 
-173 VENCAYLGTV
+173 
-183 KISTTSGYV
+183 V
-192 GGIVGGSEGTGSIT
+192 GGIVGR
-206 ACVNKSEVLGGA
+206 V
-218 NAGGIVGNAKYLS
+218 NAGTLKVENCANYADVTGAGSCIGGILGYSTNQFTIS
-231 IKNSYNTGKVSGN
+231 NSYNSGSISGKWYPSGISAFGTN
-244 TRTGGIGGNVQQT
+244 SN
-257 SSIENSYNIGDLS
+257 SKIENCYNIGEIKNTNS
-270 AGTIGQIAGFLS
+270 GTYNAGIAANFKG
-282 ISRKSASSINNCY
+282 AATNCY
-295 YIGGENEK
+295 RTQPETESYASNKNG
-303 IAGNCE
+303 
-309 NNADQ
+309 
-314 ITACAKITT
+314 TSTLITT

-331 GSAFVEDSDNTNNGY
+331 GNAFVEDTDNINNGY

-355 APVQPKNPGISIS
+355 APVQPKNPSISIS

-396 PTVEWSVENG
+396 PTVEWSVESG

-411 TLDVPENPD
+411 NFTAPENSNACD
-420 TSDNIRI
+420 DARI
-427 VKPISAG
+427 VEPISAG
-434 KIKVTAKVTYDS
+434 KVKITAKVIYDN

-456 IYPYVTTVDIDGH
+456 IYPSITTATIVGN
-469 INVGETVRATVN
+469 INVGETVYASVS
-481 VLGGDE
+481 VLGGAE
-487 YDYDNYPELVYQ
+487 YDYDNYPELEYQ
-499 WKYLTEED
+499 WYTAEQ
-507 YSAGNTGSGSY
+507 YSEIGTYTA
-518 KDISGAINRE
+518 ISGATQRAYTIDEKYAGKYLIVKAKADGKEINYARPVRD
-528 FTIPEDMAG
+528 I
-537 DYLSV
+537 
-542 DVTIGGETKSS
+542 
-553 NNVFNKKIGSSAKK
+553 IGSSAKK
-567 ITEQDAAALVAV
+567 ITEKDAKALADV

-585 KAVKT
+585 KAAKT

-597 ENGSKIEWS
+597 ENGSTIEWS
-606 SDKTAVINAET
+606 SDNTAVINAET
-617 GAVILPNSGIAKVR
+617 GAVTLPESGIAKVR
-631 LTATVKYLNESTVK
+631 LTAKVKYLNDFTVK

-653 QAQIDADKA
+653 KAQIEADKA

-684 YGTDTNAVNMFKAD
+684 YGKDTNAVEMFKAD
-698 FDAKAKEIEQNTE
+698 FDAKAKEQNQKTD
-711 GAAISVKSVET
+711 GAVISIKSVET

-728 SKVAKDGTIT
+728 SKIANDGAIT
-738 YYYVDPNTSPSEHCG
+738 YYYVDPNTAPSEHCG

-759 EIEFGGEKTEYT
+759 EIEFNGEKTEYT
-771 APVIVYWDVDKVKK
+771 APIIVYWDVEKVKQ
-785 AMNDEIMSKVAF
+785 AMKDEIMSKVAF
-797 EKDESGKTVTESDL
+797 EKDENGKTVTDSDL
-811 SLPRSID
+811 SLPKTVD

-824 ISWVSSDNK
+824 ISWVSSDSK
-833 YISVSNKN
+833 YISISSKN
-841 QQTPDTLFDPYVG
+841 QQTADTLFDPYVG
-854 VVKRGANDTDVTL
+854 VIKRGAKDTDVTL

-876 NDNNGGGEKPIT
+876 NDGNGGGEKPIT

-905 AKIQKDLEDKLN
+905 DKVQKELDDKLN
-917 TGFGKVGLTDAVT
+917 AGFKKAGLSDAVT
-930 GKALAADENGKTEVL
+930 KKALTENEDGKIEVL

-957 IDGAETPVV
+957 IDGKETPVV
-966 ITTNNSNTVIT
+966 ITTDNPNVVIT

-987 IIRPSVGK
+987 IIRPAVG
-995 ESAEATVTLAITQK
+995 ENAAEATVTLAITKK
-1009 DTNISASKTFNIIVP
+1009 DTNIEAAKTFSLIVP
-1024 ALTQDEIDAEKA
+1024 ALTQEEIDAEKA
-1036 LMTKVKASYF
+1036 LMTKVKAAYF

-1052 NASADDID
+1052 NTDADDID
-1060 SNLYPFTEV
+1060 SDLKPFIEV
-1069 YEKDDELVWVR
+1069 YEQDSKLVWVR
-1080 DNKNMVGHG
+1080 DIKNMTGHG
-1089 IVPTALDGWYEL
+1089 IVPTELDGWYEL
-1101 QAWRLFRSS
+1101 QAWRVFRSS

-1124 QKNAKAVT
+1124 QKNAKDVK

-1173 LTVRGTSTQKGVK
+1173 LTVRGTSTKRGVK
-1186 PLAVTEKI
+1186 PVAVSEKI
-1194 NVSFTLMD
+1194 NVSFSLMD
-1202 NKKTLIDTVKY
+1202 NKKALINTSKY
-1213 ENLNETTTA
+1213 ENLDETTTVY
-1222 FDVFKKA
+1222 DIFKKA
-1229 MQESGYKYELKYG
+1229 MDDNGYTYKKQG
-1242 TYVPSITMPDGT
+1242 TYIPSITMPDGT
-1254 KLGELD
+1254 TLGELD

-1267 MFKVNGKIPDVS
+1267 MYKVNGKIPDVS

-1307 YGGGSSSS
+1307 YDDSSSS
-1315 ATGVKK
+1315 NTGNKNDSKK
-1321 DNNKN
+1321 SHTNKNSETIKTNDNN
-1326 NKNKTDDTITDNN
+1326 T
-1339 NQTISSG
+1339 SLSG
-1346 TFTDVKSDDWF
+1346 TFVDVKVDDWF
-1357 SGAIEFVHKKNLMKG
+1357 YDAVKFVYENKIMKG

-1390 TILYRMENEPSASF
+1390 TILYRMETEPSASF
-1404 NKFGDVNADEW
+1404 NKFGDVNANEW

-1444 REQMAAIIYRYIKFK
+1444 REQMAAIIYRYIMFK
-1459 GKDVSVGENTNIL
+1459 GGDTSVGENADIN
-1472 SYTDAESVS
+1472 SYADAENISD
-1481 EYAVEAICYAVGSGL
+1481 YAVEAIRYAVASGL

>member
-1 MNTNTLNKRLWRILS
+1 MNTNILNKRLWRILS
-16 AMLVIAMI
+16 TMLVIAMI

-32 FAADKTDVSEMT
+32 FAADKTDVSNMT
-44 EFSAGASGTE
+44 EFSADESGTE
-54 FKISNAETLKAFA
+54 FKISSAETLIAFA
-67 AAVKDDNGNGTYS
+67 KAVNSGNN

-91 IDLQGTAFTPIA
+91 IDLNGAEFTPIA
-103 NVKYVADGF
+103 DVTAVASGF

-119 NHTIKGLNINATAA
+119 YYTIKGLYVNGTTMNK
-133 NQGLFGIINGGTVKN
+133 GLFGLIYGGTVKN
-148 LTVIGNISS
+148 LIVKGDISS
-157 TKSYIGGIVG
+157 SNNNVGGVVG
-167 KMQAGC
+167 NLDNNGT
-173 VENCAYLGTV
+173 VENCSFEGTV
-183 KISTTSGYV
+183 ESTNKSAYV
-192 GGIVGGSEGTGSIT
+192 GGIAGSAGNKNRT
-206 ACVNKSEVLGGA
+206 ATISGCVNYGNVSGA
-218 NAGGIVGNAKYLS
+218 TVGGIVGNATKTTVE
-231 IKNSYNTGKVSGN
+231 NSYNTGKINGTAKSAGIAGTLGKNCKVSNCFNIGEIQG
-244 TRTGGIGGNVQQT
+244 TVTTGGITGFKNGT
-257 SSIENSYNIGDLS
+257 AKIE
-270 AGTIGQIAGFLS
+270 
-282 ISRKSASSINNCY
+282 NCY
-295 YIGGENEK
+295 YSGTGYTYDDTVSKSISTDGLTANDLKDATSGE
-303 IAGNCE
+303 
-309 NNADQ
+309 
-314 ITACAKITT
+314 TAFED
-323 PDALLTNL
+323 DA
-331 GSAFVEDSDNTNNGY
+331 NNGY

-355 APVQPKNPGISIS
+355 APVQPKNPSISIS

-375 TNSGAQPTTTLT
+375 TNSGPQPTTTLT

-396 PTVEWSVENG
+396 PTVEWSVESG

-411 TLDVPENPD
+411 NFTAPENSNACD
-420 TSDNIRI
+420 DARI
-427 VKPISAG
+427 VEPISAG
-434 KIKVTAKVTYDS
+434 KVKITAKVTYDS
-446 NEYTADADIV
+446 NEYTADADVV
-456 IYPYVTTVDIDGH
+456 IYPYVTTIDIDGN
-469 INVGETVRATVN
+469 INVGETVKAKVS
-481 VLGGDE
+481 VLGGGE
-487 YDYDNYPELVYQ
+487 YDYDNYPELAYQ
-499 WKYLTEED
+499 WKYLTNED
-507 YSAGNTGSGSY
+507 YSAGNTGSSSY
-518 KDISGAINRE
+518 KTISGATDRE
-528 FTIPEDMAG
+528 FTIPEDMAN

-542 DVTIGGETKSS
+542 DVTVGGETKYP
-553 NNVFNKKIGSSAKK
+553 NTTHKIGSSAKK
-567 ITEQDAAALVAV
+567 ITEQDAKALADV

-585 KAVKT
+585 KAAKT

-597 ENGSKIEWS
+597 ENGSTIEWS
-606 SDKTAVINAET
+606 SDNTAVINAET
-617 GAVILPNSGIAKVR
+617 GAVTLPESGIARVR
-631 LTATVKYLNESTVK
+631 LTAKVKYLNDFTVK

-653 QAQIDADKA
+653 KAQIEADKA

-684 YGTDTNAVNMFKAD
+684 YGKDTNAVEMFKAD
-698 FDAKAKEIEQNTE
+698 FDAKAKEQNQKTD
-711 GAAISVKSVET
+711 GAVISIKSVET

-728 SKVAKDGTIT
+728 SKIANDGAIT
-738 YYYVDPNTSPSEHCG
+738 YYYVDPNTAPSEHCG

-759 EIEFGGEKTEYT
+759 EIEFNGEKTEYT
-771 APVIVYWDVDKVKK
+771 APIIVYWDVEKVKQ
-785 AMNDEIMSKVAF
+785 AMKDEIMSKVAF
-797 EKDESGKTVTESDL
+797 EKDENGKTVTDSDL
-811 SLPRSID
+811 SLPKTVD

-824 ISWVSSDNK
+824 ISWVSSDSK
-833 YISVSNKN
+833 YISISSKN
-841 QQTPDTLFDPYVG
+841 QQTADTLFDPYVG
-854 VVKRGANDTDVTL
+854 VIKRGAKDTDVTL

-876 NDNNGGGEKPIT
+876 NDGNGGGEKPIT

-905 AKIQKDLEDKLN
+905 DKVQKELDDKLN
-917 TGFGKVGLTDAVT
+917 AGFKKAGLSDAVT
-930 GKALAADENGKTEVL
+930 KKALTENEDGKIEVL

-957 IDGAETPVV
+957 IDGKETPVV
-966 ITTNNSNTVIT
+966 ITTDNPNVVIT

-987 IIRPSVGK
+987 IIRPAVG
-995 ESAEATVTLAITQK
+995 ENAAEATVTLAITKK
-1009 DTNISASKTFNIIVP
+1009 DTNIEAAKTFSLIVP
-1024 ALTQDEIDAEKA
+1024 ALTQEEIDAEKA
-1036 LMTKVKASYF
+1036 LMTKVKAAYF

-1052 NASADDID
+1052 NTDADDID
-1060 SNLYPFTEV
+1060 SDLKPFIEV
-1069 YEKDDELVWVR
+1069 YEQDGKLVWVR
-1080 DNKNMVGHG
+1080 DSKSMTGHG
-1089 IVPTALDGWYEL
+1089 IVPTELDGWYEL
-1101 QAWRLFRSS
+1101 QAWRVFRSS

-1124 QKNAKAVT
+1124 QKNAKDVK

-1194 NVSFTLMD
+1194 NVTFALMD
-1202 NKKTLIDTVKY
+1202 NKKMLINTTKY
-1213 ENLNETTTA
+1213 ENLDETSTA

-1229 MQESGYKYELKYG
+1229 LDENGYKYDLKYG

-1267 MFKVNGKIPDVS
+1267 MYKVNGKIPDVS

-1307 YGGGSSSS
+1307 YDDSSSDD
-1315 ATGVKK
+1315 TNTKK
-1321 DNNKN
+1321 DNKKSNTSKGGETV
-1326 NKNKTDDTITDNN
+1326 KTGD
-1339 NQTISSG
+1339 NQTYLSA

-1357 SGAIEFVHKKNLMKG
+1357 SSAIEFVHKKNLMKG

-1378 APNENLSRAMIV
+1378 APNEKLSRAMIV

-1444 REQMAAIIYRYIKFK
+1444 REQMAAIIYRYIMFK
-1459 GKDVSVGENTNIL
+1459 GGDTSVGENADIN
-1472 SYTDAESVS
+1472 SYADAENISD
-1481 EYAVEAICYAVGSGL
+1481 YAVEAIRYAVASGL